1 LFRTFFKQLFTGID
15 SFFKK
20 TADDGVPAYA
30 SDTSLFIIVSFFP
43 FLMFLLTLL
52 QFLPFTQ
59 KELMDVIRNFVPLQV
74 ADMIGVLVEELY
86 STTSLVL
93 SITVILTLWTASRG
107 ILGIYRGLNRIYGIQ
122 ETRNYFVLRL
132 WVMLYTLVFVAMLF
146 MLLGLYVF
154 GGVIIGWLTKQFPI
168 LMMNRYTILVVSLR
182 SIIGIVIL
190 MIFFL
195 VMYEGIPNRR
205 SRLITELPGA
215 IVASAGWVL
224 FSYFYSFY
232 INNMG
237 SLMTTYGSLTAV
249 VLCMLWLYFC
259 MNIFFLGAEL
269 NSWIQQNAKKR
280 KASASETV
288 SIAPPTENTSVL
300 PPQQQ
305 HSEIP
310 PLPPSV

>member
-1 LFRTFFKQLFTGID
+1 MVRISCGTGPRPYRRYRILLKTFFKKLFAGID

-30 SDTSLFIIVSFFP
+30 SDTTLFIIVSFFP

-59 KELMDVIRNFVPLQV
+59 KELMDVIGNFVPSQV
-74 ADMIGVLVEELY
+74 AQMIGVLVDELY

-93 SITVILTLWTASRG
+93 SITVIITLWTASRG

-146 MLLGLYVF
+146 MLLALYVF
-154 GGVIIGWLTKQFPI
+154 GGVIIRWLTREFPI

-205 SRLITELPGA
+205 SRIITERPGA
-215 IVASAGWVL
+215 LVASAGWVL

-232 INNMG
+232 INTMG

-259 MNIFFLGAEL
+259 MNIVFLGAEL
-269 NSWIQQNAKKR
+269 NSWIQANAGK
-280 KASASETV
+280 
-288 SIAPPTENTSVL
+288 PPRE
-300 PPQQQ
+300 
-305 HSEIP
+305 
-310 PLPPSV
+310 

>member
-1 LFRTFFKQLFTGID
+1 MFRTFFKQLFTGID

>member
-1 LFRTFFKQLFTGID
+1 LLKSFFRKFFGGLA

-20 TADDGVPAYA
+20 TADDGVSAYA

-52 QFLPFTQ
+52 QFLPFSQ

-74 ADMIGVLVEELY
+74 ADMIGVLVDELY

-93 SITVILTLWTASRG
+93 SITIVLTLWSASRG
-107 ILGIYRGLNRIYGIQ
+107 ILGVYRGLNHIYGIE

-154 GGVIIGWLTKQFPI
+154 GGVIINWLTKEFPI
-168 LMMNRYTILVVSLR
+168 LMMNKYTVLVVSLR

-190 MIFFL
+190 MVFFL

-205 SRLITELPGA
+205 SRLIGELPGA
-215 IVASAGWVL
+215 LVASAGWVL

-232 INNMG
+232 INHMG
-237 SLMTTYGSLTAV
+237 SMMTTYGSLTAV

-259 MNIFFLGAEL
+259 MNIFFLGAE
-269 NSWIQQNAKKR
+269 INAWMQKR
-280 KASASETV
+280 RSATV
-288 SIAPPTENTSVL
+288 HTSAGPL
-300 PPQQQ
+300 PPQ
-305 HSEIP
+305 H
-310 PLPPSV
+310 